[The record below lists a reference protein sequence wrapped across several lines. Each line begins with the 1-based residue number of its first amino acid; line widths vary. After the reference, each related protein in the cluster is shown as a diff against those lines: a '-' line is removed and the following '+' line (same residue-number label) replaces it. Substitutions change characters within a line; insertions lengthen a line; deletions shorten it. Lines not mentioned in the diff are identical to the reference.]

1 MMVALEAAVCEE
13 EGEGEWS
20 GIVRAL
26 VVFLM
31 AVLLL
36 QQRWC

>member
-1 MMVALEAAVCEE
+1 VMVALEAAVCEE
-13 EGEGEWS
+13 GEGEWS
-20 GIVRAL
+20 GIVCAL